1 MKALMLR
8 GLLAVW
14 LGVVLGL
21 SVGLAPLVLAERDS
35 SAASSLPWDE
45 ARLLAEVIE
54 RVKRDYVDR
63 VDDHDLIEA
72 AIRGMIADLDPHS
85 AFLDPGQYRDVRVN
99 TSGSYSGVGIEVSAA
114 TGSIV
119 VVAPIDG
126 GPAAAAGIIAGDVIF
141 SVDGMPVS
149 GADLDDTIDR
159 MRGPAGTPVTLGVL
173 REGQP
178 DALLVELRRGPVSV
192 RSVRAEIL
200 AGGEAYARI
209 SHFTDATPADLAA
222 ALQSLEDQVGG
233 PLPGLVLDLRNNPGG
248 VLEAAVQVADT
259 FLDSGLIVSA
269 EGRTPDA
276 RFRMEARP
284 GDRLAGAPLSVLVNG
299 GSASAAEIVAGALQ
313 DHRRAA
319 IVGESTFGKGSVQTI
334 MPLSDGRAI
343 KLTTSRYFTPSGRSI
358 QSRGI
363 TPDLVVEPLG
373 AAGQDAQL
381 LSAVANLHGRR
392 VAYGDSALKSGSR
405 KR

>member
-1 MKALMLR
+1 MKALILR

-21 SVGLAPLVLAERDS
+21 SVGLAPLVLAERDTS
-35 SAASSLPWDE
+35 MASSLPWDE

-63 VDDHDLIEA
+63 VEDHDLIEA

-85 AFLDPGQYRDVRVN
+85 AFLDPGQYRDVQVN

-126 GPAAAAGIIAGDVIF
+126 GPAAAAGIVAGDVIF

-159 MRGPAGTPVTLGVL
+159 MRGPAGTPVTLGIL

-178 DALLVELRRGPVSV
+178 DAVLVELRRGPVSV

-200 AGGEAYARI
+200 SSGEAYARI
-209 SHFTDATPADLAA
+209 SHFTDATPADLAT
-222 ALQSLEDQVGG
+222 ALQFLEDQVGG

-248 VLEAAVQVADT
+248 VLDAAVHVADT

-276 RFRMEARP
+276 RFRMEAQP

-358 QSRGI
+358 QNRGI
-363 TPDLVVEPLG
+363 TPDIVVEPLG

-381 LSAVANLHGRR
+381 LSAVATLHGRR
-392 VAYGDSALKSGSR
+392 LAYGAAALQPESR

>member
-1 MKALMLR
+1 MKALLLR

-21 SVGLAPLVLAERDS
+21 SVGLAPLVLAERDA
-35 SAASSLPWDE
+35 SAESLPWDD

-54 RVKRDYVDR
+54 RVKRDYVDQ
-63 VDDHDLIEA
+63 VEDHDLIEA
-72 AIRGMIADLDPHS
+72 AIRGMIAELDPHS
-85 AFLDPGQYRDVRVN
+85 AFLDPGQYNDVRVQ
-99 TSGSYSGVGIEVSAA
+99 TSGKYSGVGIEVSAA

-126 GPAAAAGIIAGDVIF
+126 GPAAAAGILAGDIIF

-149 GADLDDTIDR
+149 ATDLDDTVGR
-159 MRGPAGTPVTLGVL
+159 MRGPSGTPVTLGIR
-173 REGQP
+173 REGLA
-178 DALLVELRRGPVSV
+178 DALLVELRRGPVAV
-192 RSVRAEIL
+192 RSVRAETL
-200 AGGEAYARI
+200 EGGDAYIRI
-209 SHFTDATPADLAA
+209 SHFTDATSADLAA
-222 ALQSLEDQVGG
+222 ALQSLEDQLGR

-248 VLEAAVQVADT
+248 VLDAAVEVADT
-259 FLDSGLIVSA
+259 FLESGLIVSA

-276 RFRMEARP
+276 RFRMEALP

-319 IVGESTFGKGSVQTI
+319 IIGESTFGKGSVQTI

-358 QSRGI
+358 QARGV
-363 TPDLVVEPLG
+363 TPDIVVTPGPE
-373 AAGQDAQL
+373 GQDAQL

-392 VAYGDSALKSGSR
+392 VAFEAVAAPAGPRSR
-405 KR
+405 